1 MKELHL
7 TRRELLASGGAA
19 AIAAPA
25 GIHAA
30 PATAGPVAPNW
41 DSLAAHY
48 RVPDWFRD
56 AKFGIWAHWGPQC
69 QPEWGDWYAR
79 LLYMTDRP
87 PWMKGETAYEHHL
100 KHYGHPSRT
109 GFLDIIGQWKAEN
122 WRPEELLAR
131 YRAHG
136 FSARDFDG
144 EQFVRLRTLR
154 HRLDRMTE
162 EPQRKTA

>member
-1 MKELHL
+1 MKGLPL

-25 GIHAA
+25 GLRAA

-41 DSLAAHY
+41 DSLAAHH
-48 RVPDWFRD
+48 RVPNWFRD

-79 LLYMTDRP
+79 LMYFQGRE
-87 PWMKGETAYEHHL
+87 PWFPAESAYDHQL

-109 GFLDIIGQWKAEN
+109 GFIDVIGEWKAQN
-122 WRPEELLAR
+122 WRPEELLA
-131 YRAHG
+131 
-136 FSARDFDG
+136 
-144 EQFVRLRTLR
+144 
-154 HRLDRMTE
+154 
-162 EPQRKTA
+162 